1 MRISPRLIASFIA
14 TVWWR
19 SLSVHGAMA
28 QNHPTVSELVQ
39 ELRSEKTT
47 NMAREQILK
56 FRKSD
61 PTVRKSLAASLPLL
75 IKMGPDSCRP
85 STSLNE
91 TRWHSCPWYNSVELA
106 GEFKIGEAVPAL
118 GPWFSWSKYDGVI
131 VGLSSE
137 LSLEPYVAAR
147 ALAKIG
153 DPAIRTVQSFLESSQ
168 PQEHYRAVR
177 VLCMINTP
185 KAQAVLRDD
194 LPHELDPLTQQM
206 IKETLGEQ

>member
-1 MRISPRLIASFIA
+1 MRISPKLIASFIA
-14 TVWWR
+14 TVWWC

-28 QNHPTVSELVQ
+28 QNQLTVPELLQ

-47 NMAREQILK
+47 NMARERFLK

-85 STSLNE
+85 STSLDE

-118 GPWFSWSKYDGVI
+118 GP
-131 VGLSSE
+131 
-137 LSLEPYVAAR
+137 
-147 ALAKIG
+147 
-153 DPAIRTVQSFLESSQ
+153 
-168 PQEHYRAVR
+168 
-177 VLCMINTP
+177 
-185 KAQAVLRDD
+185 
-194 LPHELDPLTQQM
+194 
-206 IKETLGEQ
+206 